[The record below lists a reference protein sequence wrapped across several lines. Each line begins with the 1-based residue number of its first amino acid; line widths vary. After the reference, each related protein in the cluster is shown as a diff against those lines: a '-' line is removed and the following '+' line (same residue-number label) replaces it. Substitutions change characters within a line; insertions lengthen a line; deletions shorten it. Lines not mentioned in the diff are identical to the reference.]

1 MPYPP
6 PPAAPTAAFEG
17 VEGVDDRQLQQDASE
32 AYQLS
37 KSIAMASTFR
47 SEAIELKVH
56 LSESSFFFFF
66 RGRIDL

>member
-6 PPAAPTAAFEG
+6 PPAAPTAAF
-17 VEGVDDRQLQQDASE
+17 EGVDDRQLQQDASE

-47 SEAIELKVH
+47 SEAVELKVH
-56 LSESSFFFFF
+56 LSERSFFSSFF